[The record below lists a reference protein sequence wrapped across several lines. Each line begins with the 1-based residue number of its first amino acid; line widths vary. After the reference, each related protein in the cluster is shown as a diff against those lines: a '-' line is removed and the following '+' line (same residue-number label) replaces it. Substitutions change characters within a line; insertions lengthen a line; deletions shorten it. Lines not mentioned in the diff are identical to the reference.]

1 MSLDAPRRT
10 AARTDPNPAPAAAA
24 SSTGAAPT
32 GQVLRRVALVGRP
45 NTPGIGE
52 PLTSLAAFLGARGH
66 EVLLDAETARETGL
80 RQIPTVAR
88 AGMGPRV
95 DVAVVVGGDGT
106 MLSVARELA
115 PQGVPLIGVNQ
126 GRLGFLTD
134 VPLARIEDLL
144 AAMLAGHYVEERRQL
159 LAATIRREGVVV
171 QDALALNEVVVSR
184 GMQGG
189 MIESAIAID
198 GRFVCALRADGL
210 IVATPTGSTAYSLS
224 AQGPI
229 VHPQVP
235 ALLLVPVAP
244 HALTNRPLVVSDEA
258 QIDVTLLRGK
268 EALALCDGQARF
280 ALAEGD
286 HVAIRRADHP
296 ARLLHPEGHDHFAML
311 REKLH
316 WSETPERLRV
326 AGAPR

>member
-1 MSLDAPRRT
+1 M
-10 AARTDPNPAPAAAA
+10 
-24 SSTGAAPT
+24 
-32 GQVLRRVALVGRP
+32 LRRVALVGRP

-52 PLTSLAAFLGARGH
+52 PLTSLATLLAGRGH
-66 EVLLDAETARETGL
+66 DVFVDADTAVDAGL
-80 RQIPTVAR
+80 TRLPTVAR
-88 AGMGPRV
+88 AAMGARV

-106 MLSVARELA
+106 MLSIARELA

-134 VPLARIEDLL
+134 VPLARIEDVL
-144 AAMLAGHYVEERRQL
+144 AAMLAGHHVEERRQL
-159 LAATIRREGVVV
+159 LAATIRRDGVVV
-171 QDALALNEVVVSR
+171 QESLALNEVVVSR

-326 AGAPR
+326 ADAPR